1 VGPGF
6 GGGGV
11 DQVVEALHVGR
22 SSVSLGCCGRVTAPP
37 PIRAGT
43 LDACRYFGAR
53 FMNSHANAFFR
64 SALSALLVAAT
75 VALGG
80 CQAAKYRTLETFGI
94 EKRDILSDRVESAR
108 DAQDE
113 AREQFASALEQFRAT
128 VAFDGGELEELYD
141 RLDREY
147 RRSVDDAERVRDRID
162 SIRDVADDL
171 FEEWE
176 AELDAYE
183 SPDLRV
189 RSAGLKRDT
198 EARYERMIEAMERAE
213 VTMDPVLQAFE
224 DQVLFLK
231 HNLNA
236 RAISALRSELDG
248 IEDDTEALIEAM
260 NASIAEADAFIES
273 LD

>member
-1 VGPGF
+1 MNSNVNPF
-6 GGGGV
+6 
-11 DQVVEALHVGR
+11 
-22 SSVSLGCCGRVTAPP
+22 
-37 PIRAGT
+37 
-43 LDACRYFGAR
+43 AR
-53 FMNSHANAFFR
+53 FV
-64 SALSALLVAAT
+64 LSGLLVAAL
-75 VALGG
+75 VALSG

-108 DAQDE
+108 DAQDD

-147 RRSVDDAERVRDRID
+147 QRSVDDAERVRDRID
-162 SIRDVADDL
+162 SIRDVAGDL

-176 AELDAYE
+176 DELEAYE
-183 SPDLRV
+183 SADLRR
-189 RSAGLKRDT
+189 RSAELKRET
-198 EARYERMIEAMERAE
+198 EGRYARMIAAMERAE
-213 VTMDPVLQAFE
+213 STMDPVLQAFE

-236 RAISALRSELDG
+236 RAISALRAELDG